1 MTNKEI
7 AKSILENIGGS
18 GNISNVTH
26 CATRL
31 RLNLV
36 DDKKISME
44 GLEKIEGVIKA
55 QMSSGQLQVVLG
67 GKVTGVYA
75 EFLETAGIS
84 NSEKTASV
92 YEKRKFGLNK
102 LIETISGVFSP
113 VLPILVGCGMV
124 QSLTAVIATFQLV
137 PADSGFFLVLKMT

>member
-44 GLEKIEGVIKA
+44 ELEKTEGVIKA

-84 NSEKTASV
+84 NSENF
-92 YEKRKFGLNK
+92 RCF
-102 LIETISGVFSP
+102 
-113 VLPILVGCGMV
+113 
-124 QSLTAVIATFQLV
+124 
-137 PADSGFFLVLKMT
+137 